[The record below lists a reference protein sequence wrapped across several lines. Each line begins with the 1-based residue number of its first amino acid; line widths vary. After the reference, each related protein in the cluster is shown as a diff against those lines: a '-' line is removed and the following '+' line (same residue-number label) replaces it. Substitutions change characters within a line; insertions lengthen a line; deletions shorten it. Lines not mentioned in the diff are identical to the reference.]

1 MSLAFDGKQVVIT
14 GGGSGIGAA
23 LALAFAEAGAQV
35 RIGGR
40 RLEALQRS
48 AERHTNI
55 EARVC
60 DVTQP
65 AQVEALFE
73 GLEKVDIVIANAGA
87 ASTAPV
93 KRLALADWQQM
104 LDLNL
109 TGVFLTLQ
117 AGLARTQKG
126 SRLMAVASTA
136 GLKGY
141 PYVAA
146 YCAAKHGVVGFIKA
160 LALET
165 AAQGITVNALCP
177 GFTETPLLE
186 QSVSTITEKTG
197 LSEADARASLSAHN
211 PQGQLIQPE
220 DVVSAALW
228 LASPGASAITGQAIA
243 IAGGE
248 L

>member
-1 MSLAFDGKQVVIT
+1 MTRAFDGQQVVIT

-23 LALAFAEAGAQV
+23 LALAFAEAGARV

-40 RLEALQRS
+40 RESVLQQS
-48 AERHTNI
+48 AQRHSNI
-55 EARVC
+55 DTRVC

-65 AQVEALFE
+65 DQVEALFA
-73 GLEKVDIVIANAGA
+73 GLERVDIVIANAGA

-93 KRLALADWQQM
+93 KRLQLSDWQQM

-117 AGLARTQKG
+117 AGLARVTKG
-126 SRLMAVASTA
+126 GRLMAIASTA

-141 PYVAA
+141 PYVSA

-160 LALET
+160 MAMET

-186 QSVSTITEKTG
+186 QSVTNITEKTG
-197 LSEADARASLSAHN
+197 LSEAEARANLSAHN
-211 PQGQLIQPE
+211 PQGRLIQPD

>member
-1 MSLAFDGKQVVIT
+1 MAQPIHGQQVVIT

-23 LALAFAEAGAQV
+23 LAQAFAEAGARV

-40 RLEALQRS
+40 RLDSLQS
-48 AERHTNI
+48 IASLHANI
-55 EARVC
+55 EAKAC
-60 DVTQP
+60 DVTR
-65 AQVEALFE
+65 ADQVDALFE
-73 GLEKVDIVIANAGA
+73 GLDRVDVVIANAGSA
-87 ASTAPV
+87 LTAPV
-93 KRLALADWQQM
+93 KRLSLTDWQQM
-104 LDLNL
+104 LDVNL

-117 AGLARTQKG
+117 AGLDRCTEG
-126 SRLMAVASTA
+126 GRLMAVASTA

-141 PYVAA
+141 PYVSA
-146 YCAAKHGVVGFIKA
+146 YCAAKHGVVGFVKA

-165 AAQGITVNALCP
+165 ARQGITVNALCP

-186 QSVSTITEKTG
+186 DSVTTIIDKTG
-197 LSEADARASLSAHN
+197 MSEAEARANLSAHN
-211 PQGQLIQPE
+211 PQGQLIQTD

-228 LASPGASAITGQAIA
+228 LASPGARAITGQAIA